1 MADIST
7 IRLNVALRELNI
19 SLDRAVEFLSQK
31 DIEIEARPTAK
42 ISKDIYRVLL
52 DEFATDK
59 SKKDASHEISE
70 EKKKEKESLRIL
82 QEKKEQERIELQ
94 QKRQEV
100 IRAKATVTKPVML
113 GKIDLNPPKVVAKP
127 PVEKKP
133 VAPKP
138 PEVVAEK
145 PVAKKEVEVVVEE
158 KVAKKTEEVPAP
170 APVKEVAKW
179 LLKLL

>member
-7 IRLNVALRELNI
+7 IRLNLALRELNI

-70 EKKKEKESLRIL
+70 EKKKEKTNEKNPTCKL
-82 QEKKEQERIELQ
+82 QTK
-94 QKRQEV
+94 QK
-100 IRAKATVTKPVML
+100 
-113 GKIDLNPPKVVAKP
+113 G
-127 PVEKKP
+127 
-133 VAPKP
+133 
-138 PEVVAEK
+138 
-145 PVAKKEVEVVVEE
+145 
-158 KVAKKTEEVPAP
+158 AP
-170 APVKEVAKW
+170 A
-179 LLKLL
+179 

>member
-70 EKKKEKESLRIL
+70 EKKKEKESLRVL
-82 QEKKEQERIELQ
+82 QEKKEQDRIELQ

-100 IRAKATVTKPVML
+100 IRAKAEVTKPVML
-113 GKIDLNPPKVVAKP
+113 GKIDLNPSKVIVKP
-127 PVEKKP
+127 PVVKKP
-133 VAPKP
+133 AATKTPG
-138 PEVVAEK
+138 VVTEK
-145 PVAKKEVEVVVEE
+145 PVEKIEIGVLVEE
-158 KVAKKTEEVPAP
+158 KATKKNRRGYCASNS
-170 APVKEVAKW
+170 
-179 LLKLL
+179 

>member
-52 DEFATDK
+52 DEFVTDK

-70 EKKKEKESLRIL
+70 EKKKEKESLRAL
-82 QEKKEQERIELQ
+82 QEKKEQDRIELQ
-94 QKRQEV
+94 EKRQEV
-100 IRAKATVTKPVML
+100 IRAKAAVTKPVMI
-113 GKIDLNPPKVVAKP
+113 GKIDLNPSKIVAKP
-127 PVEKKP
+127 PVVKKP
-133 VAPKP
+133 VAPKAP
-138 PEVVAEK
+138 GVVTGRPAEK
-145 PVAKKEVEVVVEE
+145 KESEVIVEQKATKKNRRIYSST
-158 KVAKKTEEVPAP
+158 AS
-170 APVKEVAKW
+170 
-179 LLKLL
+179 